1 MCISELDI
9 TMTDMNTSAKAG
21 ASAKKPEIWAVANQK
36 GGVGKTTTA
45 VNLAASLGV
54 LKKKVLLIDI
64 DPQGNATMGSGL
76 QKTEL
81 PYSVTD
87 VLLDV
92 APIEAVIQP
101 TQVGYKLMGSNRDL
115 AGVELSLVDR
125 KQREYVLKEALA
137 KVGHQFDYIII
148 DCAPS
153 LNLLTINALAAA
165 SGVIIPMQCEY
176 YALEGLA
183 DLSAT
188 IDRIRDALNPDLKI
202 RGVLRTMF
210 DPRNTLANDVSQ
222 ELFTHFGDLMLETII
237 PRNVRLAEAPAHGMP
252 VMFYEKGSRGALSY
266 LSAAAELVRTGKSKK
281 GKTL

>member
-1 MCISELDI
+1 MN
-9 TMTDMNTSAKAG
+9 MTDISPRKR
-21 ASAKKPEIWAVANQK
+21 PEIWAVANQK

-54 LKKKVLLIDI
+54 LKKRVLLIDL

-87 VLLDV
+87 VLLEV

-101 TQVGYKLMGSNRDL
+101 TQVGYRLMGSNRDL
-115 AGVELSLVDR
+115 AGVELSLFER
-125 KQREYVLKEALA
+125 TEREFILKTALA
-137 KVGHQFDYIII
+137 KIEDQYDFILI

-153 LNLLTINALAAA
+153 LNLLTINALSAAT
-165 SGVIIPMQCEY
+165 GVIIPMQCEY

-188 IDRIRDALNPDLKI
+188 IDRIRDALNPELKI

-222 ELFTHFGDLMLETII
+222 ELSIHFGNLMLETII

-266 LSAAAELVRTGKSKK
+266 LSAAAELVRTGKLKK
-281 GKTL
+281 GKSL

>member
-1 MCISELDI
+1 
-9 TMTDMNTSAKAG
+9 MTDIK
-21 ASAKKPEIWAVANQK
+21 ASAKPAVNAKKRPEIWAIANQK

-54 LKKKVLLIDI
+54 LKKRVLLIDL

-81 PYSVTD
+81 PHSATD
-87 VLLDV
+87 ILLGA

-101 TQVGYKLMGSNRDL
+101 TQVGYRMIGANRDL
-115 AGVELSLVDR
+115 AGVELSLVDQPR
-125 KQREYVLKEALA
+125 REFVLKEALS
-137 KVGHQFDYIII
+137 KIEHEYDFILI

-165 SGVIIPMQCEY
+165 TGVIIPMQCEY

-183 DLSAT
+183 DLSGT
-188 IDRIRDALNPDLKI
+188 IDRIRDVLNPEIQI

-222 ELFTHFGDLMLETII
+222 ELSTHFGNIMLETII

-266 LSAAAELVRTGKSKK
+266 LSAAAELVRTAKKRAVSK
-281 GKTL
+281 GVTA

>member
-1 MCISELDI
+1 
-9 TMTDMNTSAKAG
+9 MTDIK
-21 ASAKKPEIWAVANQK
+21 ASAKPAVSAKKRPEIWAVANQK

-54 LKKKVLLIDI
+54 LKKRVLLIDL

-81 PYSVTD
+81 PHSATD
-87 VLLDV
+87 ILLAA
-92 APIEAVIQP
+92 APIQAVIQP
-101 TQVGYKLMGSNRDL
+101 TQVGYRLIGANRDL
-115 AGVELSLVDR
+115 AGVELSLVDQPR
-125 KQREYVLKEALA
+125 REFVLKEALA
-137 KVGHQFDYIII
+137 QIEHEYDFILI

-153 LNLLTINALAAA
+153 LNLLTINALSAAT
-165 SGVIIPMQCEY
+165 GVIIPMQCEY

-183 DLSAT
+183 DLSGT
-188 IDRIRDALNPDLKI
+188 IDRIREVLNPDIQI

-222 ELFTHFGDLMLETII
+222 ELSTHFGNIMLETII

-266 LSAAAELVRTGKSKK
+266 LSAAAELVRTAKKKVTSK
-281 GKTL
+281 GVPA